1 MVSSLTLDPAST
13 QPTLVPAA
21 KVHLH
26 GNPGRTNTALQ
37 GGSSPQCLTLW
48 GERGQGAS
56 DARILERT
64 RHVIAIKKRG
74 SGLERGFQRAGNA
87 KGVKKGPAYNFRCT
101 DH

>member
-1 MVSSLTLDPAST
+1 MVSSLTLDLAST

-48 GERGQGAS
+48 GERGRGAS
-56 DARILERT
+56 KARILERT
-64 RHVIAIKKRG
+64 RRVIAIKKG
-74 SGLERGFQRAGNA
+74 GLAWKEDFKELGMPRA
-87 KGVKKGPAYNFRCT
+87 
-101 DH
+101 